1 MKSSIGCR
9 KQGLDHQ
16 LSVAGLLRLAIW
28 NWAKRPK
35 TSDRQLGAYRA
46 LIRGNVATAWLAG
59 KAIAST
65 KFVDSP
71 SSWRTRGGKVHF
83 PEVSSAIG

>member
-46 LIRGNVATAWLAG
+46 LIRGNVATAWLAEG
-59 KAIAST
+59 YRIDEVRRLALILANEGAAKSISR
-65 KFVDSP
+65 KSP
-71 SSWRTRGGKVHF
+71 R
-83 PEVSSAIG
+83 P